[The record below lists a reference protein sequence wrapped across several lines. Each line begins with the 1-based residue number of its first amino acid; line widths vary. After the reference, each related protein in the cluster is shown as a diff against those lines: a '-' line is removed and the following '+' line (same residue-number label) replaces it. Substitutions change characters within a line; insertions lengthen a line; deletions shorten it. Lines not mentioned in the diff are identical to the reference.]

1 MSGPDPVESTF
12 APEAPHEKSIER
24 LGGQRDCPDM
34 NAREKSGVIPVL
46 VALVCLTPLI
56 FSARLAADELSESD
70 KFFLA
75 DYEKMRAAL
84 AADDLAKSN
93 EVAAELTADGFP
105 AAKSETLE
113 RARAEFVKLSETAIT
128 TAAKQPGYYVVHC
141 PMLNRD
147 WVQTSKQISNPYGGK
162 DLLNCGQIKE

>member
-1 MSGPDPVESTF
+1 MDQGASLHVSPRVTPKNKLNPFRARTMVLAMSAGRKCAV
-12 APEAPHEKSIER
+12 
-24 LGGQRDCPDM
+24 
-34 NAREKSGVIPVL
+34 ARCLMAMVCLLP
-46 VALVCLTPLI
+46 LVCPT
-56 FSARLAADELSESD
+56 RLAAEELSESD

-84 AADDLAKSN
+84 AADDLARSN

-162 DLLNCGQIKE
+162 DLLTCGQIKE

>member
-1 MSGPDPVESTF
+1 MAMLLLMPLTVSN
-12 APEAPHEKSIER
+12 R
-24 LGGQRDCPDM
+24 
-34 NAREKSGVIPVL
+34 
-46 VALVCLTPLI
+46 VA
-56 FSARLAADELSESD
+56 AEELSESD

-84 AADDLAKSN
+84 AADDLVRSN

-162 DLLNCGQIKE
+162 DLLTCGQIKE

>member
-1 MSGPDPVESTF
+1 MSANRKCAVVRFTMAMLLLMPLTVSN
-12 APEAPHEKSIER
+12 R
-24 LGGQRDCPDM
+24 
-34 NAREKSGVIPVL
+34 
-46 VALVCLTPLI
+46 VA
-56 FSARLAADELSESD
+56 AEELSESD

-84 AADDLAKSN
+84 AADDLVRSN

-162 DLLNCGQIKE
+162 DLLTCGQIKE